1 MGLVVSP
8 MSLDFPTVESHHG
21 FVLGGLWA
29 PFGML
34 REFSQCLCFSHL
46 FGDARL
52 PAVGDGSPIPRLL
65 ITQQCCFSQLFSQEK
80 DLEESISRIWWPHRP
95 AVVSEMLLL
104 LLAEQHSSREKLEL
118 LGCF

>member
-21 FVLGGLWA
+21 FVLGVAGK
-29 PFGML
+29 L

-95 AVVSEMLLL
+95 AVVSETLLL
-104 LLAEQHSSREKLEL
+104 LLAEQHSSRERLEL